1 MTTDYHPTG
10 RVVEGP
16 DARLI
21 ELHQGGHAAMALVHR
36 EPFRAP
42 DVVEEVVKIGEPF
55 LTNPMV
61 AGVVELDAW
70 QPEDHLLLYPSG
82 RAWCIA
88 EILDQAGEGQPLG
101 VRAGLELAYQGALL
115 LQEASTSA
123 EDSGVPIHGN
133 PTPWRWLFDETGD
146 LHLIGWGVPGL
157 ELYHLDREPD
167 LLLPTA
173 CYQYLSPERLRSVDE
188 DLSSDLFTLSLIAAQ
203 IMLGEPVYD
212 GSTTAVRALAER
224 ADGERRLYAHRHDL
238 SLDIQRFFSRA
249 IDPYRD
255 GRFDD
260 IEDYIRGVHDLL
272 YGPLA
277 VGPTLADQVLAHR
290 PPTPDLPQPTA
301 PAAPQQK
308 RWEPVQRDAPRAGP
322 GIRPVVDVPAPD
334 PDQAQRL
341 RSQRHS
347 SDRRTAADML
357 RERLAES
364 QKDRDAALR
373 ERLGT
378 FLSSR
383 RARMRD
389 RTALF
394 PSRPIEGQILRYRV
408 EPPEGGQRW
417 VRLGPDESLARS
429 AARVADQSQHT
440 PIGPTGSIEGWFRL
454 TQGGAAWFGCTETRV
469 LDASQPVQLE
479 VVPNQ
484 LIDVEISIH
493 QDEAPVKLQVGTAVH
508 ARFLVGYLRH
518 RFELHARDWSLFAQD
533 DQPLDDWQILDDFE
547 LADGASLRLRRVR
560 APSRQR
566 RRRA

>member
-1 MTTDYHPTG
+1 MTIDYRPTG
-10 RVVEGP
+10 RVVDAPE
-16 DARLI
+16 ARLI
-21 ELHQGGHAAMALVHR
+21 ELHHDGHAAMALVHR
-36 EPFRAP
+36 EPFRSP
-42 DVVEEVVKIGEPF
+42 DVVDDVLRVGGPF

-61 AGVVELDAW
+61 AGVVELDDW
-70 QPEDHLLLYPSG
+70 QPEGHQLLYPCG

-88 EILDQAGEGQPLG
+88 EILDQAGADQPLG

-115 LQEASTSA
+115 LQEASAAA

-133 PTPWRWLFDETGD
+133 PTPWRWLFDEAGD

-157 ELYHLDREPD
+157 ELYHLDRDPD

-173 CYQYLSPERLRSVDE
+173 CYQYISPERLRGGDE

-203 IMLGEPVYD
+203 TMLGEPVYD

-260 IEDYIRGVHDLL
+260 IEDFIRVVHDLL

-290 PPTPDLPQPTA
+290 PPTPALPQPKA
-301 PAAPQQK
+301 RAAPQTK
-308 RWEPVQRDAPRAGP
+308 RWEPVRRDAPRASP
-322 GIRPVVDVPAPD
+322 GARRVVDVPAPD
-334 PDQAQRL
+334 PDRVQRL
-341 RSQRHS
+341 RPQRTA
-347 SDRRTAADML
+347 SDRRTAADVL
-357 RERLAES
+357 RERLAKS
-364 QKDRDAALR
+364 QQDRDAALR
-373 ERLGT
+373 ARLGT
-378 FLSSR
+378 SLSSR

-394 PSRPIEGQILRYRV
+394 PSRPIDGEILRYRV
-408 EPPEGGQRW
+408 EPPEGGQIW
-417 VRLGPDESLARS
+417 VRLGPNESLARS

-454 TQGGAAWFGCTETRV
+454 TQGGVAWFGCTETSV
-469 LDASQPVQLE
+469 LDASEPVQLE

-493 QDEAPVKLQVGTAVH
+493 EEEAPVKLQVGTAVH
-508 ARFLVGYLRH
+508 ARLLVGYLRH
-518 RFELHARDWSLFAQD
+518 RFELRARDWALYAQD
-533 DQPLDDWQILDDFE
+533 DQPLDDWQILDDFD
-547 LADGASLRLRRVR
+547 LVDGASLRLRRVR
-560 APSRQR
+560 SPTQR
-566 RRRA
+566 RRRRA